1 MLRMMAFSN
10 LENEAQEAV
19 AKQIAEV
26 VFDAIHDSSDDDHD
40 TWASIPKEAITVGAS
55 RWHIQRMSIIKKS
68 HRK

>member
-40 TWASIPKEAITVGAS
+40 TWASIPKEAI
-55 RWHIQRMSIIKKS
+55 IKKS